1 VQLHPR
7 DCRAAFIEFNHT
19 EGSDDVE
26 GPYPPAGPAWRNFI
40 RKDVTQALTAVEMQ
54 SPDPQ
59 NLAEHWSSIIGVPV
73 SIRQNG
79 MPELMLP
86 NASFR
91 FIRGD
96 DEIMSGLD
104 FRVADVAKVCE
115 AARTKGYVVSGNEFL
130 IGGLTFRLTR

>member
-1 VQLHPR
+1 
-7 DCRAAFIEFNHT
+7 
-19 EGSDDVE
+19 
-26 GPYPPAGPAWRNFI
+26 
-40 RKDVTQALTAVEMQ
+40 
-54 SPDPQ
+54 
-59 NLAEHWSSIIGVPV
+59 
-73 SIRQNG
+73 
-79 MPELMLP
+79 LP

-130 IGGLTFRLTR
+130 IGGVTFRPTP